1 MGIVLVP
8 SQGLGIQGLKLT
20 GVTSDCLLLLCV
32 QVANVPLQRAH
43 VQVELT
49 AHLTWIFKIQM
60 YTLFVASQTAFV
72 RCSIVTL
79 IARIFH
85 SQVDSV
91 LMPFHGTAAK
101 EAGPAEVAHFPTVRV
116 EAGLMFQQLF
126 LAGSTEVTEVT

>member
-1 MGIVLVP
+1 MGVVLVP
-8 SQGLGIQGLKLT
+8 SQGRGIQGLKLT

-49 AHLTWIFKIQM
+49 THLTWIFKTQM
-60 YTLFVASQTAFV
+60 YTLFVTSQTTSV

-79 IARIFH
+79 ITWIFQ
-85 SQVDSV
+85 SQVHSV
-91 LMPFHGTAAK
+91 LMPFHSLAAK
-101 EAGPAEVAHFPTVRV
+101 EAGPAEVAHLPTVRV
-116 EAGLMFQQLF
+116 EAGLVLQQLF

>member
-1 MGIVLVP
+1 
-8 SQGLGIQGLKLT
+8 
-20 GVTSDCLLLLCV
+20 
-32 QVANVPLQRAH
+32 
-43 VQVELT
+43 
-49 AHLTWIFKIQM
+49 M